1 MTLFI
6 IFLLFLFEFNE
17 SFKFNYY
24 KRNFLRLY
32 DNQNNNLPQKKPIIL
47 DINLNSFIE
56 NYDENFINNLQDYIF
71 KTYKSEEEIK
81 DDSFDGYLKSEFYN
95 IINYNLNYD
104 DTYIYFEDFY
114 NWRKNKIG
122 TLWTYNELLEI
133 YKTIVINKDGGCCL
147 FDFLLLNKI
156 IDEND
161 GADY

>member
-47 DINLNSFIE
+47 DINLDSFIE
-56 NYDENFINNLQDYIF
+56 NYDENFINNLQNYIF
-71 KTYKSEEEIK
+71 KTYKSEEEIN
-81 DDSFDGYLKSEFYN
+81 DDSFDGYLKSEFYD
-95 IINYNLNYD
+95 IINFNLNYD

-122 TLWTYNELLEI
+122 TLWTYNELLEM
-133 YKTIVINKDGGCCL
+133 YKTIVINKDGACNL

>member
-17 SFKFNYY
+17 SFKFNIH
-24 KRNFLRLY
+24 KRYFSKLF

-56 NYDENFINNLQDYIF
+56 NYDENFINNLQDYLF
-71 KTYKSEEEIK
+71 KTYKSEEEID

-95 IINYNLNYD
+95 IINFNLNYD

-133 YKTIVINKDGGCCL
+133 YKTIVINKDGGCSL